1 MIKLENTKSQRLAFF
16 DFLKMFAMFMVLWGH
31 TIQHLQTGDVWGNSM
46 HKIIYTFHLP
56 LFMFISGY
64 FSASSMK
71 LDFIAF
77 LKKKSIQLILPCVT
91 WSIILYLIIYM
102 MNTLINTSLSYSPFF
117 VFFQHFWFLKSLF
130 VCYIISY
137 IGIRLTNSLP
147 LYIIL
152 TLLIAHIT
160 TTHQIPIMYFSFLC
174 GLLLRIY
181 FNRFMTHYKLLSVMS
196 AIIYIAILTITT
208 GDLPLKGINLIDL
221 IKTHQISPSI
231 IIYLGKILIGI
242 SSSIFLVGLMY
253 GLSKINSIKQYL
265 ENSYLTKM
273 GRHTLDIYI
282 LQSIFLETILPIIKI
297 DKLGG
302 VFSNLNFDIYIVFP
316 ILSFLIM
323 IICTEIGI
331 LIQRNKTLDF
341 LLLGNTKHFHL

>member
-1 MIKLENTKSQRLAFF
+1 
-16 DFLKMFAMFMVLWGH
+16 
-31 TIQHLQTGDVWGNSM
+31 
-46 HKIIYTFHLP
+46 
-56 LFMFISGY
+56 
-64 FSASSMK
+64 
-71 LDFIAF
+71 
-77 LKKKSIQLILPCVT
+77 
-91 WSIILYLIIYM
+91 
-102 MNTLINTSLSYSPFF
+102 
-117 VFFQHFWFLKSLF
+117 
-130 VCYIISY
+130 
-137 IGIRLTNSLP
+137 
-147 LYIIL
+147 
-152 TLLIAHIT
+152 
-160 TTHQIPIMYFSFLC
+160 
-174 GLLLRIY
+174 
-181 FNRFMTHYKLLSVMS
+181 MS

-341 LLLGNTKHFHL
+341 LLLGNTKHFHI